1 MTLSLIVPCYNE
13 EKNVEPLLNACQ
25 QAFSDLPGGFEMIF
39 VNDGSRDNTWGVLT
53 DLFDRYKDVVSLKL
67 LNFSRNFGKEAA
79 MFAGLKHA
87 SGTYTAMLDADLQ
100 QDPALVAQMVDFL
113 EKNPAYDVVAAYQ
126 EERIEGRMMSW
137 YKKIFYKLVNRVCE
151 VEFYAGASDFRTMRR
166 SVVDAILQMPE
177 YHRFSKGIFSW
188 VGFETY
194 YMPYIANKRNA
205 GKSAWTFKKLLK
217 YAFEGFLSFTTF
229 PLKIASILG
238 ILSSLGS
245 LIYLLVVVIQKLC
258 FGIEVPGY
266 ATVVAL
272 ILLLGG
278 LQLVI
283 LGVIGEYLARV
294 YIEGK
299 HRPIYLLKG
308 YIGNDTEDK
317 TP

>member
-1 MTLSLIVPCYNE
+1 MKLSLIVPCYNE
-13 EKNVEPLLNACQ
+13 EKNVEPLLAACQ
-25 QAFSDLPGGFEMIF
+25 EAFADMPGEFEIIF

-53 DLFDRYKDVVSLKL
+53 ELYEKHKDAVSLKL

-87 SGTYTAMLDADLQ
+87 TGTYTAMLDADLQ
-100 QDPALVAQMVDFL
+100 QDPALVKKMVEFL
-113 EKNPAYDVVAAYQ
+113 EQNPAYDVVAAYQ

-166 SVVDAILQMPE
+166 PVVDAILQMPE

-194 YMPYIANKRNA
+194 YMPYVANKRHA
-205 GKSAWTFKKLLK
+205 GRSAWTFKKLFK

-229 PLKIASILG
+229 PLKIASVLG
-238 ILSSLGS
+238 TLSALGS
-245 LIYLLVVVIQKLC
+245 LVYLLVVVIQKLC
-258 FGIEVPGY
+258 FGIAVPGY

-283 LGVIGEYLARV
+283 LGVMGEYLARV

-299 HRPIYLLKG
+299 NRPIYLLKN
-308 YIGNDTEDK
+308 YLSTDTEDK
-317 TP
+317 AP